1 MSKRGGPVLYREQAA
16 RLKALAAEIDDPAL
30 QLQFRD
36 LATSLQM
43 LADFTVVKR
52 DVASSTDAA

>member
-1 MSKRGGPVLYREQAA
+1 MSERGGPVLYREQAA
-16 RLKALAAEIDDPAL
+16 RLKALAGEIDDPAL

-43 LADFTVVKR
+43 LADFTAVER
-52 DVASSTDAA
+52 DVAPSTDAA